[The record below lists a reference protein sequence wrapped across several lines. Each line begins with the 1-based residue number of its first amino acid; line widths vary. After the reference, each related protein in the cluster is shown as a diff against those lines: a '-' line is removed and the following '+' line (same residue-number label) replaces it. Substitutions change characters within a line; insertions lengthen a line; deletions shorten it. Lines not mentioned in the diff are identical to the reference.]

1 MTSSDDDLSWVLRRE
16 LNAEAARRQAAQDGL
31 SQIRAQLRS
40 RPAVPVWSPLW
51 GGLRVDAERYGLRG
65 RHLAAEAADW
75 VVGVTGR
82 IPFLGRRDRAEGRT
96 GTQPGLVWLRPVLA
110 VAAVCIFAGTA
121 AAIPG
126 LRHAITNI
134 GSSGSGSTTSVTG
147 HGGGSGMGTAQKSSG
162 GNGAPGANQGASAT
176 ATPSPTA
183 TCTSLAKP
191 LPSAKANPVNSGGAA
206 VSPTVTP
213 AQSSP
218 VATPTTEPASPTQ
231 TPTSPTGSSG
241 PTPTGTSG
249 APLNG
254 GSGPPTDSA
263 HLTNRGTCV
272 GPTLKGS
279 ASAAVAGASQIP
291 AAIPTP
297 LQTRAQVE
305 QPAVPPATS
314 SAPATPSGT
323 TSSRDSASSSGPAS
337 SSSSASSSG
346 SASPSATSTSSSG
359 SPWSQGFETARA
371 CRHHPHPGCPGS

>member
-31 SQIRAQLRS
+31 SQIRAQLGS
-40 RPAVPVWSPLW
+40 RPAVPVWGPLW
-51 GGLRVDAERYGLRG
+51 GGLRVDAERYGLRA

-75 VVGVTGR
+75 IVGLTGR
-82 IPFLGRRDRAEGRT
+82 IPFRGRRDRAEGRA

-121 AAIPG
+121 AAVPG

-147 HGGGSGMGTAQKSSG
+147 HGGGSGLGTGHKSSG
-162 GNGAPGANQGASAT
+162 GNNAPGANQGVSAT
-176 ATPSPTA
+176 ATPSATA
-183 TCTSLAKP
+183 TCSTPAKS
-191 LPSAKANPVNSGGAA
+191 LPSAKASPDSSGGAA

-213 AQSSP
+213 APSSP
-218 VATPTTEPASPTQ
+218 VATPTTEPASPTE

-254 GSGPPTDSA
+254 GGPPTDSA
-263 HLTNRGTCV
+263 HLSKLDPCQ

-279 ASAAVAGASQIP
+279 ASAAAAGASQIP

-305 QPAVPPATS
+305 QPAVTPATS

-323 TSSRDSASSSGPAS
+323 TSSSVP
-337 SSSSASSSG
+337 
-346 SASPSATSTSSSG
+346 ASPSATSTSTG

-371 CRHHPHPGCPGS
+371 CRHHHRHPGCPGS

>member
-16 LNAEAARRQAAQDGL
+16 LNAEAARLQAAQDGL
-31 SQIRAQLRS
+31 SQIRAQLGS
-40 RPAVPVWSPLW
+40 RPAVPVWGPLR
-51 GGLRVDAERYGLRG
+51 GGVRVDAERYGLRA

-75 VVGVTGR
+75 VVGLTGR

-110 VAAVCIFAGTA
+110 VAMVGIFAGTA
-121 AAIPG
+121 AAVPG
-126 LRHAITNI
+126 LRHAITSI

-147 HGGGSGMGTAQKSSG
+147 HGGGSGLGTGQKSSG

-183 TCTSLAKP
+183 TCTSPAKQ
-191 LPSAKANPVNSGGAA
+191 LPSAKASPASSGGTA

-249 APLNG
+249 APLDG

-263 HLTNRGTCV
+263 QLSKLDPCR

-279 ASAAVAGASQIP
+279 ASAAAAGASQIP
-291 AAIPTP
+291 AAIPAP
-297 LQTRAQVE
+297 LQTSAQVE
-305 QPAVPPATS
+305 QPAATPATS

-323 TSSRDSASSSGPAS
+323 TSSSDPAT
-337 SSSSASSSG
+337 
-346 SASPSATSTSSSG
+346 PSATSTTSTSTSTSSSG
-359 SPWSQGFETARA
+359 SPWSQGFKTARA
-371 CRHHPHPGCPGS
+371 CRHHRHPGCPAS